1 MRVLAIDHGAARCGC
16 ALSDPSGT
24 IVRPIGPI
32 EPCAASAVPAI
43 VAEHRVEMVVVG
55 LPVSL
60 DGREGAQAAAARGF
74 AADLATRVDVPVR
87 TYDERL
93 TTKLAAASR
102 RGGSRAAEDS
112 LAAAH
117 LLESF
122 LRASEREG
130 RR

>member
-24 IVRPIGPI
+24 IVRPIDPI
-32 EPCAASAVPAI
+32 EPPAASAVPAI
-43 VAEHRVEMVVVG
+43 VAEHGVELVVVG

-60 DGREGAQAAAARGF
+60 AGEEGPQAAAARGF
-74 AADLATRVDVPVR
+74 AAELAATVDVPVR

-93 TTKLAAASR
+93 TTRMAAASR

-122 LRASEREG
+122 LRAHEREG